1 MLRRILPLLLLLV
14 SVSASAETIIGTV
27 IRVSDGDTLV
37 IRSGAEN
44 IKIRLYGVDAPE
56 KKQDFGNKAK
66 DALTS
71 MTALQTVQ
79 AEVMDRDRY
88 GRIVAIVAVGDAEPV
103 NQSML
108 RLGLA
113 WVYDAYCKALIC
125 ADWRKI
131 ERAAREARAGLWSD
145 PAPTPPWEYRRR
157 KN

>member
-14 SVSASAETIIGTV
+14 SVSASAETITGTV

-44 IKIRLYGVDAPE
+44 IKVRLYGVDAPE

-79 AEVMDRDRY
+79 AEVMDKDRY
-88 GRIVAIVAVGDAEPV
+88 GRTVAIVTVGDAEPV
-103 NQSML
+103 NQSLL

-113 WVYDAYCKALIC
+113 WVYDAYCKSTIC
-125 ADWRKI
+125 ADWRKV
-131 ERAAREARAGLWSD
+131 ERTAREARAGLWSD

-157 KN
+157 KH